1 MTHRKFEYF
10 ITLNE
15 QHKEFCLLRHSRHK
29 ISAFFKRISSFSS
42 SFLYFFSFFDPK
54 VRWKRNWEK
63 SRKST
68 RHGSVACIEIQCFL
82 FFSLFFLVRLC
93 RSLNSTFTNTLTCRV
108 LRMNCMYCHE
118 RNFFM
123 LNGFFKEEIRQVLCY
138 FSLFCWNSYNLW
150 TLLWILYFYST
161 NCIYIAGIF

>member
-1 MTHRKFEYF
+1 MSHTLFLKFSNDLWRATKRYFYLNNGNYYSNKKEEYYFMTHRKFEYF

-15 QHKEFCLLRHSRHK
+15 QYKEFCLLRNSRHK

-42 SFLYFFSFFDPK
+42 FFLYFFSFFDPK

-108 LRMNCMYCHE
+108 LWMNCMYCHE

-123 LNGFFKEEIRQVLCY
+123 LNGFL
-138 FSLFCWNSYNLW
+138 
-150 TLLWILYFYST
+150 
-161 NCIYIAGIF
+161 